1 MAPILDLPLYWKVK
15 DGFVSLRSDRG
26 RLVTVWRCNDGKGVL
41 GMAWHGFLMKAAP
54 TVVTGVVG
62 VAAYEA
68 VRTAVAKVPLRT
80 ATVAVTAWGIRAAR
94 EAQRT
99 AETNTEQVRLTVADV
114 VAEAREHAGEDVKP
128 VTVTCSGD
136 DDHDH

>member
-1 MAPILDLPLYWKVK
+1 MEPILDLPLYWKVK

-26 RLVTVWRCNDGKGVL
+26 RLVTVWRGNDRKGAL

-99 AETNTEQVRLTVADV
+99 AETNTEQIRLTVADV
-114 VAEAREHAGEDVKP
+114 VAEARERAGEDTEP
-128 VTVTCSGD
+128 AIVTSPGD
-136 DDHDH
+136 GHDD

>member
-1 MAPILDLPLYWKVK
+1 
-15 DGFVSLRSDRG
+15 
-26 RLVTVWRCNDGKGVL
+26 
-41 GMAWHGFLMKAAP
+41 MAWHGFLMKAAP

-99 AETNTEQVRLTVADV
+99 AETNTEQIRLTGADV
-114 VAEAREHAGEDVKP
+114 VAEARERAGEDTVP
-128 VTVTCSGD
+128 AIVTIRGD
-136 DDHDH
+136 GHDD

>member
-1 MAPILDLPLYWKVK
+1 M
-15 DGFVSLRSDRG
+15 GSCRSAATVADWSPFGGATTG
-26 RLVTVWRCNDGKGVL
+26 RECLV
-41 GMAWHGFLMKAAP
+41 AWHGFLMKAAP

-99 AETNTEQVRLTVADV
+99 AETNTEQIRLTVADV
-114 VAEAREHAGEDVKP
+114 VAEARERAGEDTEP
-128 VTVTCSGD
+128 AIVTSPGD
-136 DDHDH
+136 GHDD

>member
-1 MAPILDLPLYWKVK
+1 
-15 DGFVSLRSDRG
+15 
-26 RLVTVWRCNDGKGVL
+26 
-41 GMAWHGFLMKAAP
+41 MAWHGFLMKAAP

-68 VRTAVAKVPLRT
+68 VRTAVAKAPLRKAAVT
-80 ATVAVTAWGIRAAR
+80 VTAWGIRVAR

-114 VAEAREHAGEDVKP
+114 VAEARERAGHDTEP
-128 VTVTCSGD
+128 AIATSQG